1 MGAAAFK
8 KRMQGA
14 ILRSDAV
21 QGKAAERSNARQS
34 YGELRGTIY
43 KAKLKGSY
51 QRSNNAPGKRRGP
64 PLSAAATK
72 KYNGNSSI

>member
-21 QGKAAERSNARQS
+21 QRKASERCNTRQS

-43 KAKLKGSY
+43 KAKLIKQLPAQLY
-51 QRSNNAPGKRRGP
+51 APGKRRGP

-72 KYNGNSSI
+72 KYK